1 MIAAIVAVDKNF
13 GIGYQGQLLEHI
25 PEDIKF
31 FKNKTSYSIVIMGR
45 KTYDSLPKKP
55 LPNRLNIVISNK
67 YSGCAEGTI
76 FMTYEECKLRI
87 ESGQIQDAFIIGG
100 ESIYRQFL
108 PYCDMIYLTY
118 LDIYHIN
125 IDTFFF
131 NIDKLNEWKCIYQSD
146 IKIYNKIPYQF
157 KTYSRH

>member
-125 IDTFFF
+125 IDTFFP

>member
-45 KTYDSLPKKP
+45 KTYDSLHKKP

-67 YSGCAEGTI
+67 YSGCAEGII

-87 ESGQIQDAFIIGG
+87 ESGQIQNAFIIGG
-100 ESIYRQFL
+100 ESIYKQFL
-108 PYCDMIYLTY
+108 SYCDIIYLTY

-125 IDTFFF
+125 VDTFFP

-146 IKIYNKIPYQF
+146 IKTYNKIPYQF

>member
-25 PEDIKF
+25 PEDMKF

-76 FMTYEECKLRI
+76 FMAYEECKLRI

-100 ESIYRQFL
+100 ESIYKQFL
-108 PYCDMIYLTY
+108 PYCDMIYLT
-118 LDIYHIN
+118 HIDVSHDN
-125 IDTFFF
+125 IDAYFPNVTQIPEWSCVLKSDVKQYN
-131 NIDKLNEWKCIYQSD
+131 NIL
-146 IKIYNKIPYQF
+146 YQF
-157 KTYSRH
+157 QTYSKQ

>member
-108 PYCDMIYLTY
+108 SYCDMIYLTY

-125 IDTFFF
+125 IDTFFP

-146 IKIYNKIPYQF
+146 IKKYNKIPYQF